1 MASTPVQM
9 PARLREKLL
18 ELLEENLQQ
27 SKDKGRSSRADLA
40 FEFLETFR
48 NVCEDNGSAELP
60 DELAERYGVEDLHAS
75 PLFDQL
81 QKAAPRPLA
90 FVQQF
95 EKAVPIEWSRTGGKP
110 ELDVALRARLEA
122 SILTALESAML
133 EATPVAD
140 VIPAVLAAI
149 DRWARGAKLLA
160 KQLALGKRR
169 SSDMTLREH
178 VTLVLRKWAVDRPP
192 FEWRKHGIEPTDAM
206 RGVRN
211 VRPIVPRSSGLAR
224 YLLVIL
230 EQHSGFRWADGDDPH
245 WRTTVGGAP
254 PTGV

>member
-1 MASTPVQM
+1 MSLH
-9 PARLREKLL
+9 R
-18 ELLEENLQQ
+18 
-27 SKDKGRSSRADLA
+27 
-40 FEFLETFR
+40 
-48 NVCEDNGSAELP
+48 GSGL
-60 DELAERYGVEDLHAS
+60 D
-75 PLFDQL
+75 
-81 QKAAPRPLA
+81 
-90 FVQQF
+90 
-95 EKAVPIEWSRTGGKP
+95 EKAVPIEWSRTGGRP

-122 SILTALESAML
+122 SILAALESAMR

-149 DRWARGAKLLA
+149 DRWASGAKLLA

-206 RGVRN
+206 RGVRK

-224 YLLVIL
+224 YLLVIV
-230 EQHSGFRWADGDDPH
+230 EEHSGFRWADGDDPH
-245 WRTTVGGAP
+245 WRTTVGGTRLPGFEKIQAGFV
-254 PTGV
+254 TYSGKIVMMADQNQSGIMGDVADGAHFGIFAVGRLSDQSAQAMISVKTKQKSASMIAISKDAMTEFKSVSAE